1 MEYQNIFKELCKI
14 PRASHHEEQVADFLC
29 DFAERHNLRYRRDEN
44 NCVVIEKPASPGY
57 EQHDSVVILNHMDMV
72 CVADAGYN
80 TPGPVTPVEYEQDG
94 EQWMRA
100 NHTSLGADNGIG
112 LAMALAV
119 LADDSLEH
127 PALEV
132 LTTTCEEDDM
142 SGAAGMAADFIKG
155 RNVLNLDSEA
165 YKEITVGSAGAHI
178 QLAHLP
184 YSRIAMPQ
192 DYVAYSVEVNWGIGG
207 HSGVDINSGRANA
220 IKILANLL
228 LVAIRQVN
236 IKLYLVSFEG
246 GQAYSAIPGEA
257 EAKIVIP
264 KENIEEF
271 EILVSQCNDA
281 VKAQF
286 SETDPNVEVVCE
298 PSVWHSNVIN
308 EEGTHLLLACI
319 NGIPVGPVEM
329 RQDVAVREN
338 DSSSVL
344 TSNNIGIVR
353 QSKEKFTI
361 STHTRSFSQENMQD
375 LSSNISRIFT
385 LTGAK
390 VETVMQVS
398 PWQEDLD
405 NPFVQ
410 QTMAVFERV
419 LAFTPTPVSMHFALE
434 AGYLVDKFPG
444 IHIASIGPKIIGAHS
459 TDEHVSL
466 TTADNIW
473 KVVVELL
480 RSL

>member
-1 MEYQNIFKELCKI
+1 
-14 PRASHHEEQVADFLC
+14 
-29 DFAERHNLRYRRDEN
+29 
-44 NCVVIEKPASPGY
+44 
-57 EQHDSVVILNHMDMV
+57 
-72 CVADAGYN
+72 
-80 TPGPVTPVEYEQDG
+80 
-94 EQWMRA
+94 
-100 NHTSLGADNGIG
+100 
-112 LAMALAV
+112 
-119 LADDSLEH
+119 
-127 PALEV
+127 
-132 LTTTCEEDDM
+132 
-142 SGAAGMAADFIKG
+142 
-155 RNVLNLDSEA
+155 
-165 YKEITVGSAGAHI
+165 
-178 QLAHLP
+178 
-184 YSRIAMPQ
+184 
-192 DYVAYSVEVNWGIGG
+192 
-207 HSGVDINSGRANA
+207 
-220 IKILANLL
+220 
-228 LVAIRQVN
+228 
-236 IKLYLVSFEG
+236 
-246 GQAYSAIPGEA
+246 
-257 EAKIVIP
+257 
-264 KENIEEF
+264 
-271 EILVSQCNDA
+271 
-281 VKAQF
+281 
-286 SETDPNVEVVCE
+286 VEVVCE

-405 NPFVQ
+405 NPFIQ

-419 LAFTPTPVSMHFALE
+419 LAFKPTPVSMHFALE
-434 AGYLVDKFPG
+434 AGYLVEKFPG